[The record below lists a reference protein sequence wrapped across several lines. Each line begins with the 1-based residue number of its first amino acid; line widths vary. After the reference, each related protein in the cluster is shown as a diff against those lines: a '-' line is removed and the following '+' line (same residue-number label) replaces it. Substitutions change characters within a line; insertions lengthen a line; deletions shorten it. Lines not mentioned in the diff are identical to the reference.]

1 MNAHYT
7 YLWVDF
13 FCFIFPFLFS
23 FHPRLQFARH
33 WKAFLLPS
41 ILTATFFLVWDAIFT
56 DWQVWSFNPD
66 YVLGIYFFKMPIE
79 EYLFFL
85 CIPYACVFSYHCFK
99 VLFKLDAYQSFAR
112 VFYAVLAIVLLL
124 IACLHLP
131 QLYTSVTF
139 FLCGFFLLYLVAINH
154 PLLSRFFFTYLF
166 ILLPFVLSNGVLT
179 GSFIQRTVVAYNDQ
193 YNLGI
198 RLLTIPIEDIFYG
211 MLMLLLNVWGY
222 EKRLAQE

>member
-1 MNAHYT
+1 MNPHYT

-13 FCFIFPFLFS
+13 CCIIFPFLFS

-33 WKAFLLPS
+33 WKAFLYPS
-41 ILTATFFLVWDAIFT
+41 LLTAAFFLVWDGIFT

-79 EYLFFL
+79 EFLFFL

-99 VLFKLDAYQSFAR
+99 VLFKLDVYQQFAR
-112 VFYAVLAIVLLL
+112 LFYAVAAIALLL
-124 IACLHLP
+124 IACFHLP

-139 FLCGFFLLYLVAINH
+139 VLCGIFLLYLVAVNH
-154 PLLSRFFFTYLF
+154 PLLSCFFFTYLF

-179 GSFIQRTVVAYNDQ
+179 GSFLHRTVVQYNDQ

-222 EKRLAQE
+222 EKRLATQ